1 MVSTNLVHRKRSVKV
16 SWWYGVEKNM
26 GPWAPL
32 DLLCAGH
39 AVVPWGYDG
48 EQKHCPDLIKFIVW
62 RDSGTSK
69 QITTRRA
76 K

>member
-1 MVSTNLVHRKRSVKV
+1 
-16 SWWYGVEKNM
+16 M